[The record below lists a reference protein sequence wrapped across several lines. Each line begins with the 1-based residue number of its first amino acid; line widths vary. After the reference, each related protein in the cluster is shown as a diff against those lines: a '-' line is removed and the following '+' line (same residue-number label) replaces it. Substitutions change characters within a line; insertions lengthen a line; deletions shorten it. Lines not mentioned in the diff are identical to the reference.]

1 MSKKRIVAT
10 FLSVIMV
17 MCGIAVVP
25 REAEAAIPEEVY
37 YESEIDIK
45 DYWSKDKKK
54 VPVCEKEGYFFGGWF
69 QENADG
75 THTVLKEAD
84 LEEAELSELKNVC
97 AKFVPS
103 YLFSVKAQIEKAAE
117 ESNGEDTD
125 STYLRLITALDS
137 NEYQKVNFDVYYN
150 NREDLHAVSPDITK
164 LHDSILNDDGN
175 LQPETTFGDA
185 AHVFAVVRLTQ
196 IKKYNYNKIIY
207 ARPYVTTMDGTQ
219 VWGNAKYVRVEDGF
233 DNNEYIS
240 VAVNLQ
246 EGDDMAAG
254 SLALSYDQTTL
265 KVVDVTTG
273 RLLDEVDS
281 KVNTETGI
289 IKFVGNGTIDDD
301 STYSNVKPDGLY
313 VNVRFQ
319 KKSATELEQAGIT
332 EIPTHWSF
340 EATEETFCNWDEKLV
355 DVKAWD
361 VRY

>member
-45 DYWSKDKKK
+45 EYWSKNEKK
-54 VPVCEKEGYFFGGWF
+54 VPVCDTEGYFFGGWF
-69 QENADG
+69 QKNTDG
-75 THTVLKEAD
+75 THTALKEAD
-84 LEEAELSELKNVC
+84 LEKAELSELENVC

-103 YLFSVKAQIEKAAE
+103 YLFSVKAQIEKEAE
-117 ESNGEDTD
+117 TSNGDKDT
-125 STYLRLITALDS
+125 TYLRLITGLDS
-137 NEYQKVNFDVYYN
+137 NEYQKVNFNVWYN
-150 NREDLHAVSPDITK
+150 NRIEDTSPDITK
-164 LHDSILNDDGN
+164 LYSSIENEDGN
-175 LQPETTFGDA
+175 LDPKTTFGDVA
-185 AHVFAVVRLTQ
+185 NYFGVVRLTE
-196 IKKYNYNKIIY
+196 IWKVNYTKTIY

-246 EGDDMAAG
+246 EGSDMAAG
-254 SLALSYDQTTL
+254 SLVLSYDENTL
-265 KVVDVTTG
+265 NVVDVTTG
-273 RLLDEVDS
+273 RLLDEVEH
-281 KVNTETGI
+281 KVNTDTGV
-289 IKFVGNGTIDDD
+289 IKFVGNDTIGND
-301 STYSNVKPDGLY
+301 SPYNDVKPDGLY

-319 KKSATELEQAGIT
+319 KKEGVTEF
-332 EIPTHWSF
+332 PTHWSF

>member
-1 MSKKRIVAT
+1 MSKKRIIAT
-10 FLSVIMV
+10 FLTAVMVI
-17 MCGIAVVP
+17 CGIAVVP
-25 REAEAAIPEEVY
+25 KEAKAAIPEDVY
-37 YESEIDIK
+37 YECDIDITK
-45 DYWSKDKKK
+45 YWSKDEKK
-54 VPVCEKEGYFFGGWF
+54 VPVCETEGYFFGGWF

-75 THTVLKEAD
+75 THTVLKEAY
-84 LEEAELSELKNVC
+84 LEEVDLSELKNVC

-103 YLFSVKAQIEKAAE
+103 YLFSVKAQIEKEAE
-117 ESNGEDTD
+117 SSNGNKDT
-125 STYLRLITALDS
+125 TYLRLITGLDS

-175 LQPETTFGDA
+175 LQPETTFGEA

-196 IKKYNYNKIIY
+196 IKQYNYNKIIY

-233 DNNEYIS
+233 DSNEYIS

-246 EGDDMAAG
+246 EGGDMAAG
-254 SLALSYDQTTL
+254 SLALLYDQTTL
-265 KVVDVTTG
+265 NVFDVTTG

-289 IKFVGNGTIDDD
+289 IKFVGNATIGDD
-301 STYSNVKPDGLY
+301 STYSDVKPDGLY
-313 VNVRFQ
+313 VNVRFK
-319 KKSATELEQAGIT
+319 KKSAAELEQAGIT
-332 EIPTHWSF
+332 EIPAHWSF
-340 EATEETFCNWDEKLV
+340 EAIEETFCNWDEKLV

-361 VRY
+361 IRY